1 MSCRFSPTRG
11 RMRPGSRH
19 PLFKAAGSSMRCDK
33 SSTISPPATGR
44 EKSRR
49 GFTLVEL
56 MVVIV
61 IIGLLAGVVTM
72 SVRSYLIRSRQNV
85 AKLEIAKICQALDTF
100 YSHFDKYPANEK
112 GIGALTEKS
121 TAFPEGLLNKMPL
134 DPWGHPYEYQSP
146 GRKGAYEVISYGAD
160 HREGGTGADTD
171 ISSDDENRPAAPTS

>member
-1 MSCRFSPTRG
+1 MLRIR
-11 RMRPGSRH
+11 SR
-19 PLFKAAGSSMRCDK
+19 K
-33 SSTISPPATGR
+33 ISPHQKRHT
-44 EKSRR
+44 ELRR

-61 IIGLLAGVVTM
+61 IIGLLAGVVTV

-100 YSHFDKYPANEK
+100 YSHFDKYPTNEK
-112 GIGALTEKS
+112 GINALTEKT
-121 TAFPEGLLNKMPL
+121 TAFPDGLLNKLPM

-146 GRKGAYEVISYGAD
+146 GRKGAFEVISYGAD

-171 ISSDDENRPAAPTS
+171 ISSDDTNPQADTPS